1 MNFWNNIEYSIIFI
15 TGGFV
20 LWRVLVI
27 LGSSKNNPEVKGRRE
42 RKQQEKVRREKESV
56 DDLSHPDIEG
66 ESHSKI
72 LYFVVGLL
80 LIGIT
85 YGWFDSDKVVSYLQV
100 RDGIR
105 YEVNSETPF
114 TGRKVI
120 YFENGQKR
128 FEGNYKDGKED
139 GPHNAWHK
147 NGQKSSEGNWKNGW
161 GVGTHTRWFDNGQKD
176 TEGKYK
182 NGLYEGIHT
191 RWNRNGEVFW
201 KLLYKRGR
209 VVKTI
214 VLPKG
219 IEQ

>member
-1 MNFWNNIEYSIIFI
+1 MWSFGYIVGRLYSV
-15 TGGFV
+15 V
-20 LWRVLVI
+20 LSVFSPTYRSNKVT
-27 LGSSKNNPEVKGRRE
+27 EGR
-42 RKQQEKVRREKESV
+42 KES
-56 DDLSHPDIEG
+56 DDRVVEKKESNEKSSRRGSEG
-66 ESHSKI
+66 KSYSKV

-85 YGWFDSDKVVSYLQV
+85 YDWFDSDKVVSYLQV

-105 YEVNSETPF
+105 YEVNSGTPF

-139 GPHNAWHK
+139 GLHNAWHK

-161 GVGTHTRWFDNGQKD
+161 GVGTHTSWFDNGQKD

-182 NGLYEGIHT
+182 NGLDEGIHT